1 MKRTSALALLTVAAL
16 SLSACGSE
24 NSNDAADSDSSAN
37 ASAQQD
43 SAAKGEGS
51 KKDDSKKGSEADETT
66 RAKSTKK
73 SGPNPTPP
81 ASNHGSGHT
90 SAPDSNNRAAEP
102 TRGKRKRSS
111 SNGGPAYPRNDC
123 GVTANGAEI
132 SVPLRTSCEFADVIY
147 AAALKPT
154 YVYRSSDPSV
164 TAIPRAN
171 ITVTDPD
178 SGDTHAMD
186 CRVGSDGST
195 LTCQVGKS
203 NDYDFGADFALKQKT
218 WSDYLTIAT
227 PQ

>member
-1 MKRTSALALLTVAAL
+1 MKRTSALALLSVAAL

-24 NSNDAADSDSSAN
+24 NSNDAADSESSAN
-37 ASAQQD
+37 SSARQD

-51 KKDDSKKGSEADETT
+51 KKDSS
-66 RAKSTKK
+66 KK

-81 ASNHGSGHT
+81 ALNHGSGHT

-164 TAIPRAN
+164 TAIPRAS

-186 CRVGSDGST
+186 CLVGSDGST
-195 LTCQVGKS
+195 LMCRVGKS
-203 NDYDFGADFALKQKT
+203 NDYDFGADFTLKQKK
-218 WSDYLTIAT
+218 WFDYLTIAT

>member
-1 MKRTSALALLTVAAL
+1 MKRSSALALLSVAAMG
-16 SLSACGSE
+16 LSACGSE
-24 NSNDAADSDSSAN
+24 DSNDAADSESSAN
-37 ASAQQD
+37 SSARQD

-51 KKDDSKKGSEADETT
+51 KKDDS
-66 RAKSTKK
+66 KK

-81 ASNHGSGHT
+81 ASNHGSGHS
-90 SAPDSNNRAAEP
+90 SAAESNNHAAEP

-164 TAIPRAN
+164 TAIPRAS

-186 CRVGSDGST
+186 CLVGSDGST
-195 LTCQVGKS
+195 LMCQVGKS
-203 NDYDFGADFALKQKT
+203 NDYDFGADFTLKQKK
-218 WSDYLTIAT
+218 WVDYLTIAT